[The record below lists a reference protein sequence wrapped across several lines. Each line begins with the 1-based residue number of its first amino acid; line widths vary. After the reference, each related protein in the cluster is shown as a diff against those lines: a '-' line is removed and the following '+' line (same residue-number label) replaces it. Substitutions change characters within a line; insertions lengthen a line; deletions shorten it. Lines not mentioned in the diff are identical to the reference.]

1 MSILIVDDNEIIR
14 ILIEKMLRANHHS
27 TVTASNGQE
36 ALDILSSP
44 SDIRL
49 VIADIM
55 MPGIT
60 GLELLKQMKA
70 SPLLKDIPVILC
82 SVLADIE
89 NVRQG
94 ALLGCHSYLVKPLQR
109 DLLLQKIA
117 QALAAT
123 RPVVASLRSIQTKFG
138 LEPKTCVDVIQ
149 AFLRVMKE
157 DLKTLEANARH
168 PVDAVPQLHLK
179 QLAEAA
185 SILGA
190 EQLESRI
197 GDVLVALETKAD
209 ANVHLMRL
217 TRDMQ
222 ILVGV
227 IEPQIAAVLAEI
239 PKAGPA

>member
-14 ILIEKMLRANHHS
+14 ILIEKMLRANHYS
-27 TVTASNGQE
+27 TLTAANGQE
-36 ALDILSSP
+36 ALTTLESP

-60 GLELLKQMKA
+60 GLEMLKRMKA

-94 ALLGCHSYLVKPLQR
+94 ALLGCHSYLVKPIQR
-109 DLLLQKIA
+109 DLLLQKVA

-138 LEPKTCVDVIQ
+138 LEPKTCVDVVQ

-157 DLKTLEANARH
+157 DLKALESNAKQ
-168 PVDAVPQLHLK
+168 PADALPQLHLK

-197 GDVLVALETKAD
+197 SDVLVAQETKAD
-209 ANVHLMRL
+209 ANIHLMKL

-222 ILVGV
+222 ILISV
-227 IEPQIAAVLAEI
+227 IEPQITALLAET
-239 PKAGPA
+239 PK